1 MKVIRSNKNKNIK
14 SICGFDNNLIVFTY
28 YLKLY
33 FTLSSIIQ
41 LFYQTYLIYLM
52 IEIKLLN
59 HFELLNWFFKQPPN
73 KLI

>member
-1 MKVIRSNKNKNIK
+1 MKVIISNKNKNIK

-41 LFYQTYLIYLM
+41 LFYQTYLNGEYD
-52 IEIKLLN
+52 
-59 HFELLNWFFKQPPN
+59 
-73 KLI
+73 